1 MTRYYGLYAR
11 HREIDNQLHKAVPKS
26 KHRILLDFNT
36 WRKLFLLT
44 MGYDPLQCPNCRH
57 EMVFLELYHKHER
70 VPLDELYKRT
80 RIRHGLYPRSALLD
94 FLSHLL
100 HTTFITDGRQLQMNQ
115 RYVDE
120 LRQKYIKNPPE
131 GMTPKLVRNMTD
143 SDLLDMHYFLTEDDD
158 LDDDGWEEGFYIDL
172 F

>member
-1 MTRYYGLYAR
+1 MNYAKGQGMAF
-11 HREIDNQLHKAVPKS
+11 IP
-26 KHRILLDFNT
+26 
-36 WRKLFLLT
+36 
-44 MGYDPLQCPNCRH
+44 GP
-57 EMVFLELYHKHER
+57 
-70 VPLDELYKRT
+70 
-80 RIRHGLYPRSALLD
+80 ALLD

-158 LDDDGWEEGFYIDL
+158 FDDDEFEDGFYIDL

>member
-1 MTRYYGLYAR
+1 MAFIPG
-11 HREIDNQLHKAVPKS
+11 P
-26 KHRILLDFNT
+26 
-36 WRKLFLLT
+36 
-44 MGYDPLQCPNCRH
+44 
-57 EMVFLELYHKHER
+57 
-70 VPLDELYKRT
+70 
-80 RIRHGLYPRSALLD
+80 ALLD

-131 GMTPKLVRNMTD
+131 RMIPKLVRNRTD

-158 LDDDGWEEGFYIDL
+158 FDDDEFEDGFYINL